1 MILLCQRWIRKMQ
14 EFSAYIHSHGP
25 VWETIPPYLFFFGPA
40 VSCPE
45 INDETLGKI
54 SKTFSSII

>member
-1 MILLCQRWIRKMQ
+1 MILLCQRWIRKIQ
-14 EFSAYIHSHGP
+14 EFSAYIHSHSS
-25 VWETIPPYLFFFGPA
+25 VWETIPPLFWGGPE

-54 SKTFSSII
+54 SKPFSSII

>member
-1 MILLCQRWIRKMQ
+1 MQ
-14 EFSAYIHSHGP
+14 EFSAYIHSHSP
-25 VWETIPPYLFFFGPA
+25 VWEMIPLHLFFFFGPA

-54 SKTFSSII
+54 SKPFSSII

>member
-1 MILLCQRWIRKMQ
+1 MQ

-54 SKTFSSII
+54 SKPFSSIILNGDFI